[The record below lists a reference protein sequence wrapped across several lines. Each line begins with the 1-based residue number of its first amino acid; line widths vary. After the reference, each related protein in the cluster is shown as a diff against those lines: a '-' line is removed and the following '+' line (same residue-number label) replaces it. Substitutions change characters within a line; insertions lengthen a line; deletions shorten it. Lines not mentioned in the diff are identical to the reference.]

1 MFWRYQVTIEDI
13 PDSLNQFAQVLNTFS
28 LEHRNEII
36 QNYLKGKTQ
45 QKNVIEGKLENIG
58 KIHQQLLEKQ
68 MDLVK
73 WMRDTW
79 KE

>member
-58 KIHQQLLEKQ
+58 KIHQQLLENQ

>member
-1 MFWRYQVTIEDI
+1 VTIEDI